1 MTVGRR
7 WRGNKISAG
16 ETCSV
21 TPPPRYSNRE
31 GCEVCQIG
39 VAHSG
44 AVKTP
49 RLLSWWQ
56 PLTSV
61 MVSAEWSI
69 YHKRPVWTLMSM
81 SVTFPHVVPGFTAG
95 AVVAVEVEI
104 LTTLQ
109 HAQTTPFF
117 RCTYPENT
125 KRSFSSTVE
134 HITRGSCI
142 VQHRV
147 L

>member
-7 WRGNKISAG
+7 RRENKISAG

-49 RLLSWWQ
+49 RMLSWWQ

-61 MVSAEWSI
+61 RFSAHGQFITNGRCGCPIS
-69 YHKRPVWTLMSM
+69 T
-81 SVTFPHVVPGFTAG
+81 TFEHVVPGFT
-95 AVVAVEVEI
+95 I
-104 LTTLQ
+104 SDFLWFL
-109 HAQTTPFF
+109 
-117 RCTYPENT
+117 R
-125 KRSFSSTVE
+125 
-134 HITRGSCI
+134 
-142 VQHRV
+142 
-147 L
+147 